1 MIIDRFRADGKAALI
16 TGGTRGIGLAI
27 AHALGEAG
35 ATLVVSSRT
44 DKHGGL
50 DSLKK
55 AGFDAHFIPA
65 DITDPAV
72 PGQLIA
78 ETEQRLGGLDILVN
92 NAGVASH
99 GETETFDDGR
109 LAQVMDVNFNA
120 VFRCCRAAIPAM
132 RKRGGGAIVNIGSIS
147 ALISNV
153 PQDQSVYNASK
164 AAVHMLNQSLGSE
177 LAKYNIR
184 VNAIAPGYIETEM
197 TAGGLANPE
206 WAPVWDEMTPMHR
219 VGTPEEIAA
228 IALLLATPASSY
240 MTGTVVVADGGYT
253 TR

>member
-1 MIIDRFRADGKAALI
+1 MIIDRFRADGKAALV

-35 ATLVVSSRT
+35 ARLVVSSRT
-44 DKHGGL
+44 DKHGGV
-50 DSLKK
+50 DSLKA
-55 AGFDAHFIPA
+55 AGFDVHFVPA
-65 DITDPAV
+65 DITDPAA
-72 PGQLIA
+72 PGKLVA
-78 ETEQRLGGLDILVN
+78 ETERLLGGLDILVN

-99 GETETFDDGR
+99 GETETFDDAR
-109 LAQVMDVNFNA
+109 LAQVMDTNFTA
-120 VFRCCRAAIPAM
+120 LFRCCRAAIPAM

-164 AAVHMLNQSLGSE
+164 AAVHMLSQSLGSE

-184 VNAIAPGYIETEM
+184 VNTIAPGYIETEM
-197 TAGGLANPE
+197 TAGGLANPD
-206 WAPVWDEMTPMHR
+206 WAPTWDEMTPMHR
-219 VGTPEEIAA
+219 VAKPEEIAT
-228 IALLLATPASSY
+228 IALLLATDASSY
-240 MTGTVVVADGGYT
+240 MTGSVVVADGGYT

>member
-1 MIIDRFRADGKAALI
+1 MIIDRFRADGKAALV
-16 TGGTRGIGLAI
+16 TGGTRGIGLAV

-50 DSLKK
+50 DSLRA
-55 AGFDAHFIPA
+55 AGFDAHFIAA

-72 PGQLIA
+72 PGQLVA
-78 ETEQRLGGLDILVN
+78 ETERLLGGLDILVN
-92 NAGVASH
+92 NAGVAAH
-99 GETETFDDGR
+99 GETETFGDDR
-109 LAQVMDVNFNA
+109 LAQVMDTNFNSL
-120 VFRCCRAAIPAM
+120 FRCCRAAIPAM
-132 RKRGGGAIVNIGSIS
+132 RRRGGGAIVNIGSIS

-164 AAVHMLNQSLGSE
+164 AAVHMVSQSLGSE

-184 VNAIAPGYIETEM
+184 VNTIAPGYIDTEM

-219 VGTPEEIAA
+219 VGTPEEIAT

-240 MTGTVVVADGGYT
+240 MTGSVVVADGGYT

>member
-35 ATLVVSSRT
+35 ARLVVSSRT

-50 DSLKK
+50 ESLKA
-55 AGFDAHFIPA
+55 AGFDVHFVPA
-65 DITDPAV
+65 DITDPAS
-72 PGQLIA
+72 PGKLVA
-78 ETEQRLGGLDILVN
+78 ETERLLGGLDILVN

-99 GETETFDDGR
+99 GATETFDDAR
-109 LAQVMDVNFNA
+109 MAQVMDTNFTA
-120 VFRCCRAAIPAM
+120 LFRCCREAIPAM
-132 RKRGGGAIVNIGSIS
+132 RRRGGGAIVNIGSIS

-164 AAVHMLNQSLGSE
+164 AAVHMLSQSLGSE

-184 VNAIAPGYIETEM
+184 VNTIAPGYIETEM
-197 TAGGLANPE
+197 TAGGLANPD
-206 WAPVWDEMTPMHR
+206 WAPVWDEMTPMRR
-219 VGTPEEIAA
+219 VAKPEEIAT
-228 IALLLATPASSY
+228 IALMLATEASSY
-240 MTGTVVVADGGYT
+240 MTGSVVVADGGYT